1 MRKVI
6 GIVCVFLGCTAS
18 ALTQAQ
24 FDEAANYITN
34 HILIIGIRHGGM
46 KLDALAGFQKWKGIP
61 DEEYAEILV
70 DILESLHQDVLTGR
84 EVPGVRSKSEKRQF
98 TWEIGVRYL
107 GRMQTITPAATNFL
121 LRTVRNEYPHEV
133 KRAVDAYLQLMK
145 FSPESL
151 EEMDRLTEEVKS
163 RPVDTQKRLL
173 WAIGMSFLQVILS
186 ERSSPAVKKRITS
199 YLDERIENN
208 SLTAYCFMHMLC
220 EAKPEFEFTPKWERC
235 VRMIVDAPDRGECLR
250 EIYAAKLTE
259 LEKRRKAEKEKKEAE
274 TKKDGGG
281 E

>member
-6 GIVCVFLGCTAS
+6 GIVCVFTACMSS
-18 ALTQAQ
+18 ALTQVQ
-24 FDEAANYITN
+24 FDEAVNYITN
-34 HILIIGIRHGGM
+34 HILIIGIRHGWEVRDG
-46 KLDALAGFQKWKGIP
+46 LAGFQKRKGIP

-70 DILESLHQDVLTGR
+70 GILESLHQDEITRGMNSR
-84 EVPGVRSKSEKRQF
+84 SEKKQL
-98 TWEIGVRYL
+98 TWELGVRYL

-151 EEMDRLTEEVKS
+151 EEMDRLMEEAKS
-163 RPVDTQKRLL
+163 RPVDVQNWLI
-173 WAIGMSFLQVILS
+173 WAMSIPFHQELRYG
-186 ERSSPAVKKRITS
+186 ESSPAVKKRIMS
-199 YLDERIENN
+199 YLEERVDKNG
-208 SLTAYCFMHMLC
+208 LTAYYFLEPLC
-220 EAKPEFEFTPKWERC
+220 KAKPEFEFTPKWERC
-235 VRMIVDAPDRGECLR
+235 ARMVVNTPALRESQR

-259 LEKRRKAEKEKKEAE
+259 LEKRRKEEKGK
-274 TKKDGGG
+274 KKDGGG

>member
-1 MRKVI
+1 MRKVV

-24 FDEAANYITN
+24 FDEAVCFVTN
-34 HILIIGIRHGGM
+34 RILFPGVADGSIVYNR
-46 KLDALAGFQKWKGIP
+46 LNGFQKWKGIP

-70 DILESLHQDVLTGR
+70 DVLESLHQDVLTGR
-84 EVPGVRSKSEKRQF
+84 EIPGVRSRSEKKQF
-98 TWEIGVRYL
+98 TWELGVRYL

-121 LRTVRNEYPHEV
+121 LRTVRNEYPHEIE
-133 KRAVDAYLQLMK
+133 RAVDAYLQLMK

-151 EEMDRLTEEVKS
+151 EEMDRLTAEVKS

-173 WAIGMSFLQVILS
+173 WAIGMSFLQMILS

-259 LEKRRKAEKEKKEAE
+259 LEKRRKEEKEK
-274 TKKDGGG
+274 KKDGGG

>member
-6 GIVCVFLGCTAS
+6 GIVCVFTACMSS
-18 ALTQAQ
+18 ALTQVQ
-24 FDEAANYITN
+24 FDEAVNYITN
-34 HILIIGIRHGGM
+34 HILIIGIRHGWEVRDG
-46 KLDALAGFQKWKGIP
+46 LAGFQKRKGIP

-70 DILESLHQDVLTGR
+70 GILESLHQDEITRGMNSR
-84 EVPGVRSKSEKRQF
+84 SEKKQL
-98 TWEIGVRYL
+98 TWELGVRYL

-151 EEMDRLTEEVKS
+151 EEMDRLTAEAKS

-259 LEKRRKAEKEKKEAE
+259 LEKRRKEEKEK
-274 TKKDGGG
+274 KKDGGG